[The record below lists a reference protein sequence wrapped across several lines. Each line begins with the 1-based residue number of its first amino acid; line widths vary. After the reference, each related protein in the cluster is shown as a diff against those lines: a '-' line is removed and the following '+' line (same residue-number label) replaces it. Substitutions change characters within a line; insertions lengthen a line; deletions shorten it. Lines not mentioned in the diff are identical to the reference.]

1 MRRTNYARLAGYVLL
16 FLISAGLIGYG
27 WLNFELDRAHKAFSQ
42 GDLAGAMETYARA
55 ERPLHQL
62 PWLTQILPEEHKQA
76 SLNQV
81 AILYS
86 QQKNADALAK
96 LEEIP
101 ADAPALLESADYF
114 FWMGNL
120 LFRQALESKDPET
133 SVKTLRSALSE
144 YQRGLAAEPDDWD
157 LKFNYELLR
166 NMLAQPDRDRKAQ
179 EQKVKSIIDKMRPS
193 DPTQKQMAP
202 EKRG

>member
-1 MRRTNYARLAGYVLL
+1 MNYAKLAGYVVV
-16 FLISAGLIGYG
+16 FVISAGLIGYG
-27 WLNFELDRAHKAFSQ
+27 WLTRELDRAQTAVSQ
-42 GDLAGAMETYARA
+42 GDLTGAMEIYARV
-55 ERPLHQL
+55 ERPLRKL
-62 PWLTQILPEEHKQA
+62 PWLAQILPEEHKQA

-86 QQKNADALAK
+86 QRKIADALAK

-101 ADAPALLESADYF
+101 LDAPALVESADYF
-114 FWMGNL
+114 FWMGNV

-133 SVKTLRSALSE
+133 SANALRPLC
-144 YQRGLAAEPDDWD
+144 QNTRGDLPLQPDDWD

-166 NMLAQPDRDRKAQ
+166 SMLAQPDRDRKAQ
-179 EQKVKSIIDKMRPS
+179 EQKVKSLIDKMRPQ
-193 DPTQKQMAP
+193 DPSQKQLAP